1 MMRNSIHTILDRK
14 TVLSWFAMLVM
25 AMLLAA
31 CGTSKKVTKDLSV
44 AEDDDVPENVVVR
57 TKVTLVQNGKKMSTN
72 GILRM
77 KKNDVIQL
85 SLIDPIIGITE
96 VGRLELTK
104 DKVLVVDRFNRCY
117 VEEEYSQV
125 AAMLGKTINFGK
137 VQTAFRKEVLK
148 AEGFSVQFKAGKHD
162 LALSIVPDLNTL
174 SENADWNTRTSVSG
188 KYEKLEVDKLFK
200 LLVR

>member
-1 MMRNSIHTILDRK
+1 MIRNSIHTILDRK
-14 TVLSWFAMLVM
+14 TLVAWLAMLAM
-25 AMLLAA
+25 TMLLAA

-44 AEDDDVPENVVVR
+44 ADDDDVPENVVVR

-117 VEEEYSQV
+117 VEEDYSRV
-125 AAMLGKTINFGK
+125 AAMLDKTINFGK
-137 VQTAFRKEVLK
+137 VQTAFRKEVMK
-148 AEGFSVQFKAGKHD
+148 PAGFSVQFKAGKRD
-162 LALSIVPDLNTL
+162 LALSIVPDLTTL

-188 KYEKLEVDKLFK
+188 KYEKLEADKLFK